1 MSRTFV
7 YTALVL
13 RNRPSGESNSEI
25 TLLTAE
31 EGIIKS
37 TVYGGPKSK
46 LRSHSAPYNS
56 GQVWIYRD
64 PAKDYSKLSDF
75 DVHSWRPGL
84 RELYERTMAAS
95 AVAETILSTHGGG
108 GDWGSALKMAAA
120 TLDALETAG
129 EELCHR
135 LLVHF
140 LWQWAGFLGIR
151 PHLEGCASCAAADE
165 PLWFSAR
172 EHTVLCGKCVQN
184 EAGSGEARSDFIH
197 LNLGCRRWFA
207 AVQRLEPS
215 ELHRYSL
222 DNKSFNEAKALAAA
236 VMAGSLGK
244 HLASWDW

>member
-1 MSRTFV
+1 MSRTLA
-7 YTALVL
+7 YSALVL

-31 EGIIKS
+31 EGIIKT
-37 TVYGGPKSK
+37 TVFGGAKSK

-64 PAKDYSKLSDF
+64 PSKDYGKLSDF

-84 RELYERTMAAS
+84 RELYERTMSAS

-108 GDWGSALKMAAA
+108 GDWASALKIATA
-120 TLDALETAG
+120 TLNTLETAG
-129 EELCHR
+129 EELCSR

-140 LWQWAGFLGIR
+140 LWRWADFLGIR
-151 PHLEGCASCAAADE
+151 PHLESCADCANANE

-172 EHTVLCGKCVQN
+172 EHIALCGKCA
-184 EAGSGEARSDFIH
+184 EDTADSSFIH
-197 LNLGCRRWFA
+197 INLGCRRWFA
-207 AVQRLEPS
+207 AVEQLEPS

-222 DNKSFNEAKALAAA
+222 DNKSFNEAKALTAE
-236 VMAGSLGK
+236 VIAGALGK
-244 HLASWDW
+244 RLVSWDW